1 MRYAIL
7 ITEATAISV
16 AWMLERSTEFV
27 VNNLIGNFVGWADD
41 PLLSDPIIL
50 NAAPA
55 GATLLSPK
63 KLNKL
68 CYQ

>member
-1 MRYAIL
+1 
-7 ITEATAISV
+7 
-16 AWMLERSTEFV
+16 MLERSTEFV
-27 VNNLIGNFVGWADD
+27 VNNLIGNFVGWSDE

>member
-7 ITEATAISV
+7 ITESTAITV

-27 VNNLIGNFVGWADD
+27 ANNLIGNFVGWSDE
-41 PLLSDPIIL
+41 PLLSDPIVL
-50 NAAPA
+50 DTAPA